1 MSLMKLKE
9 TEELVYKEIEKKKQR
24 QQSINPKLE
33 NTTIVTNNS
42 YSMD

>member
-24 QQSINPKLE
+24 EQSLNPKLE
-33 NTTIVTNNS
+33 NITIVTNNS
-42 YSMD
+42 YSLD